1 MESGKKDDYDVVI
14 IGAGIG
20 GLVCGCYLAKAGLKT
35 LIVEKNQKVGGYCT
49 SFTRKGFQFDACA
62 HSFGSYKEGGIISNI
77 LEELDIYNRLEIKRY
92 NPSDIIIAPDCK
104 VSFWNDLNET
114 IEEFQKLFPHENK
127 NIASLFKYLNNSKG
141 ASLAQLRNKTL
152 KDLLDSYLHDY
163 RLKAILSLPVFGNL
177 GLPASKVSAF
187 TASKYYNQFI
197 FDGGY
202 YPNGGMQKFSDILA
216 ERFKELGGSLL
227 SSCLV
232 ERVKINNNT
241 VEGVIL
247 STKDFLSA
255 KCVIS
260 DCDAR
265 QTFFTMIGKNII
277 EEEMISKLNT
287 LQPSLSIFL
296 LYLGIDKDSE
306 ILPPDSVNVWFL
318 PDYDI
323 DNMYYSA
330 MNGKIDDLNCFM
342 IRVSQDKRSI
352 LMLVNVPFKEEL
364 YWEKNKKPL
373 LEVFSKKAEQIIPR
387 LSNHIIFKDAATPA
401 TLYRHTLNYCGAAY
415 GWASLPSQFAEPG
428 LSQTTYIK
436 NLYLTG
442 HWTTLA
448 QGISGV
454 SYLGRDTAELVCSKI
469 KNKL

>member
-1 MESGKKDDYDVVI
+1 MQLGKKYDYDIVI

-20 GLVCGCYLAKAGLKT
+20 GLVCGCYSAKAGLKT
-35 LIVEKNQKVGGYCT
+35 LLVEKNQKIGGYCT
-49 SFTRKGFQFDACA
+49 SFTRKKFHFDACA

-77 LEELDIYNRLEIKRY
+77 FKELDIYNRLEIKRY
-92 NPSDIIIAPDCK
+92 DPSDIIIAPDYR
-104 VSFWNDLNET
+104 VSFWNDLDET
-114 IEEFQKLFPHENK
+114 IKEFQKLFPREKK
-127 NIASLFKYLNNSKG
+127 NIASLFRYLNASSG
-141 ASLAQLRNKTL
+141 ASLVQLRNKTF
-152 KDLLDSYLHDY
+152 KDLLDSYLCDY
-163 RLKAILSLPVFGNL
+163 KLKAILSLPVLGNL
-177 GLPASKVSAF
+177 GLPASQVSAF

-216 ERFKELGGSLL
+216 ERFKELGGNLL

-232 ERVKINNNT
+232 ERIKINNNA

-247 STKDFLSA
+247 STNDFVSA
-255 KCVIS
+255 KYVIS

-277 EEEMISKLNT
+277 GEQMVSKLNT

-296 LYLGIDKDSE
+296 LYLGIDKNFK

-323 DNMYYSA
+323 DNMYCLA
-330 MNGKIDDLNCFM
+330 INGKMDDLNCFM

-352 LMLVNVPFKEEL
+352 LMLINVPFKEEL
-364 YWEKNKKPL
+364 YWKKNKKLL
-373 LEVFSKKAEQIIPR
+373 LEIFSKKAEQIIPK
-387 LSNHIIFKDAATPA
+387 LSKHIMFRDAATPA
-401 TLYRHTLNYCGAAY
+401 TLYRYTLNYQGAAY
-415 GWASLPSQFAEPG
+415 GWSSLPSQLAEPG
-428 LSQTTYIK
+428 LSQTTYIN

-454 SYLGRDTAELVCSKI
+454 SYLGRDTAELVYNKI